1 MIAASGPRG
10 LTSTSL
16 NRYRLHGTNASD
28 FMTSSILGS
37 VFAETFNPI
46 GNSIMHSGLRNG
58 RSAVPVSINARHVL
72 SSRSRITSVNI
83 EGSMFEVVVEYRSR
97 VQRPSRAVPDLLES
111 YLDLGVGAPFQ
122 SPKESRAAGIKTA
135 ISGHSRRARC
145 FSNLGFSPAP
155 IQFELNAPMPS
166 ISRWDSQALLQQLTM
181 NSTMLWRI
189 RLVLRTF
196 HSSYRRNYASSSAAA
211 DSPIKVQYRD
221 APHSGQIRIL
231 LLDRP
236 EARNA
241 LSRRLISDLRKHIT
255 EIQAEKGTGSTRAL
269 ILASN
274 TDKAFCAG
282 ADLRERKGMTQEETR
297 DFLTTMRNTFTDLSN
312 LPIPTISAI
321 SSVALGGGLEIA
333 LCTTLRVFATSAI
346 VGQPET
352 KLAIIPGA
360 GGTYRLPAL
369 IGVNKARDLILTG
382 RRVGGTEAYFLGL
395 CNRLVEA
402 TPAEQKEEGKARQKV
417 LDASIQ
423 LANDICEGGPIA
435 LTQAMRAINGWQR
448 GEVAENEAYEVI
460 LHTEDRVEALKA
472 FAEKRKPVFKG
483 R

>member
-1 MIAASGPRG
+1 MIAASRPRG

-37 VFAETFNPI
+37 VFAEIFNPI
-46 GNSIMHSGLRNG
+46 GNSMMHSGLRNG

-72 SSRSRITSVNI
+72 SSRSRIMSVNI

-111 YLDLGVGAPFQ
+111 YPDLGSQ
-122 SPKESRAAGIKTA
+122 KESRDAGIKTA
-135 ISGHSRRARC
+135 ISGHSRRLDASPTSASPFLLC
-145 FSNLGFSPAP
+145 TQYMYNLSSMHPCRPFLDGT
-155 IQFELNAPMPS
+155 
-166 ISRWDSQALLQQLTM
+166 SQALQQLTM
-181 NSTMLWRI
+181 NSTMRWRP

-241 LSRRLISDLRKHIT
+241 LSRRLISDLRQHIT

-312 LPIPTISAI
+312 LPIPTIGAI

-402 TPAEQKEEGKARQKV
+402 TPVEQKEEGKARQKV

>member
-1 MIAASGPRG
+1 MPDSQGSIPVAKGISG
-10 LTSTSL
+10 
-16 NRYRLHGTNASD
+16 
-28 FMTSSILGS
+28 SSI
-37 VFAETFNPI
+37 
-46 GNSIMHSGLRNG
+46 M
-58 RSAVPVSINARHVL
+58 
-72 SSRSRITSVNI
+72 
-83 EGSMFEVVVEYRSR
+83 
-97 VQRPSRAVPDLLES
+97 
-111 YLDLGVGAPFQ
+111 
-122 SPKESRAAGIKTA
+122 TA
-135 ISGHSRRARC
+135 KSGHSRLDALQRA
-145 FSNLGFSPAP
+145 NLGLSPSYNLSSMH
-155 IQFELNAPMPS
+155 QS
-166 ISRWDSQALLQQLTM
+166 TSRWDSQALQQLTM
-181 NSTMLWRI
+181 NSTMLWRT
-189 RLVLRTF
+189 RFVLRTF
-196 HSSYRRNYASSSAAA
+196 HSSYRTYASSAA

-241 LSRRLISDLRKHIT
+241 LSRRLISDLRQHVT

-333 LCTTLRVFATSAI
+333 LCTTLRVFASSAI

-395 CNRLVEA
+395 CNRLVET
-402 TPAEQKEEGKARQKV
+402 TPEEQKEEGKARQKV